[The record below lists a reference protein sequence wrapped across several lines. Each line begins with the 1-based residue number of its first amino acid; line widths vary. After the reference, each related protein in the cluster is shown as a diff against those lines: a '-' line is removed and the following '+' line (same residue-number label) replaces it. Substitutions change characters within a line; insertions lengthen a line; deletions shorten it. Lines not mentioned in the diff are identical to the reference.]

1 MMFRLGVNVTSVST
15 SLCAI
20 PESQIPEITGVVQNQ
35 IDVAAIIRVV
45 STIHVDRSMYI
56 PYTYISPPINKVW
69 FTFAMVAICLAVLTI
84 FSCDSKR
91 LGI

>member
-1 MMFRLGVNVTSVST
+1 MFRLGVNVTSVST

-45 STIHVDRSMYI
+45 STIQVDRSMYI

-69 FTFAMVAICLAVLTI
+69 LTFATVAICLAVQ
-84 FSCDSKR
+84 
-91 LGI
+91 

>member
-45 STIHVDRSMYI
+45 STF
-56 PYTYISPPINKVW
+56 K
-69 FTFAMVAICLAVLTI
+69 
-84 FSCDSKR
+84 
-91 LGI
+91 